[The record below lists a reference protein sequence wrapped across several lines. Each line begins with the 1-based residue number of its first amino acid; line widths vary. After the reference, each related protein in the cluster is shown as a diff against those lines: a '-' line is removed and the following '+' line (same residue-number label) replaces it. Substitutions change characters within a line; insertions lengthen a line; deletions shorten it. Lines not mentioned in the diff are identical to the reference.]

1 MSSNPQI
8 YRFHGIIYHILLHKG
23 AFRMNE
29 EGYKELIIDM
39 VKKIE
44 NKEILIKIYTVVKTL
59 FG

>member
-1 MSSNPQI
+1 
-8 YRFHGIIYHILLHKG
+8 
-23 AFRMNE
+23 MNE